1 MISGQIIDAVL
12 LIYIGYAIVV
22 GFMRG
27 FFNVFVG
34 IFGIYGASLL
44 AWLFQEKMLVFSTNV
59 LGISAKA
66 NPSII
71 YIFVWLFF
79 YLVITVAA
87 KILTGVFKLTGVSI
101 MLRLTGAV
109 FNGVKAVM
117 ITVVVLTFISN
128 LNNDLFEATG
138 ITGHLTKVGAKVTN
152 LYSESIDENKVEV
165 IKEVVNSKE
174 PFIIDDDFRYNLLE
188 R

>member
-12 LIYIGYAIVV
+12 LIYIVYAIVI

-44 AWLFQEKMLVFSTNV
+44 AWVFQEKMLVFSTNV
-59 LGISAKA
+59 LGISAEA

-87 KILTGVFKLTGVSI
+87 KVLTGLFNLTGVSI

-128 LNNDLFEATG
+128 LNNNLFEVTG
-138 ITGHLTKVGAKVTN
+138 ITGQLTKVGAKVMN

-165 IKEVVNSKE
+165 IKESVNSKE

>member
-1 MISGQIIDAVL
+1 
-12 LIYIGYAIVV
+12 
-22 GFMRG
+22 
-27 FFNVFVG
+27 
-34 IFGIYGASLL
+34 
-44 AWLFQEKMLVFSTNV
+44 
-59 LGISAKA
+59 
-66 NPSII
+66 
-71 YIFVWLFF
+71 
-79 YLVITVAA
+79 
-87 KILTGVFKLTGVSI
+87 

-128 LNNDLFEATG
+128 LNNNLFEATG
-138 ITGHLTKVGAKVTN
+138 ITGQLTKVGAKVMN

-165 IKEVVNSKE
+165 IKESVNSKE